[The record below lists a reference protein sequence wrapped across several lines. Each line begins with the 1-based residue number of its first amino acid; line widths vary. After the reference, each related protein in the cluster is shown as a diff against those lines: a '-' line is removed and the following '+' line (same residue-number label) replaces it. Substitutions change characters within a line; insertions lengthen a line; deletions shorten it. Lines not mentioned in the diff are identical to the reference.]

1 MDHTFLH
8 VLAEQLLEE
17 TEDVRRWTD
26 GLTSV
31 HDCVGLSVS
40 AVTTEVEGK
49 RMNGRTDKR
58 P

>member
-1 MDHTFLH
+1 MTVWDYPY
-8 VLAEQLLEE
+8 LLSQPRWK
-17 TEDVRRWTD
+17 VRGWTD

-49 RMNGRTDKR
+49 RMDGRTDQR